1 MIKKEDIVPVG
12 HFAKLHGIK
21 GDINLILSADVSFDE
36 WDEPYIICET
46 DGILVPFYLE
56 EYRYK
61 SDTTLFVKLEN
72 VDSDEAAREYTN
84 REVFCPPGVVRNHD
98 DDSFAWSHFI
108 GYKVVD
114 TAHGLLG
121 EIINID
127 ESTLNILFV
136 INHKENELLIP
147 ATGELILSAD
157 HGGRQLTVELPDGL
171 LDLQKR

>member
-1 MIKKEDIVPVG
+1 MIKKEDIVSVG
-12 HFAKLHGIK
+12 HFAKPHGIK

-72 VDSDEAAREYTN
+72 VDSDEAAREFTN
-84 REVFCPPGVVRNHD
+84 REVFCPPEVVAD
-98 DDSFAWSHFI
+98 YGDEPLTWSRFI
-108 GYKVVD
+108 GYRVVD
-114 TAHGLLG
+114 TVHGLLG
-121 EIINID
+121 EIIDID

-136 INHKENELLIP
+136 INHEDNELLMP
-147 ATGELILSAD
+147 AAEELILSAD
-157 HGGRQLTVELPDGL
+157 HGSRQLNVELPDGL
-171 LDLQKR
+171 LDL